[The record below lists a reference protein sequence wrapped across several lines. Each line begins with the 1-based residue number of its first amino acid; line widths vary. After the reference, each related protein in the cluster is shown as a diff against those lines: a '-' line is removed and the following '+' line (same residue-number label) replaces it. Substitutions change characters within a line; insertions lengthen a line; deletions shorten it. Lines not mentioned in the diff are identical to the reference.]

1 MQDHDEIFDVTIFG
15 KKTFSDL
22 LKDIYSNS
30 RQKERQITILIEEL
44 RPLVKTIGD
53 ATVIIPL
60 IKEFVDVGVK
70 NDELLVKMA
79 AIIQRAIQAKNNRNS
94 NINDFEIT
102 QEEMDALEREF
113 SANKKAMAQT
123 EAKIS
128 EALKAVDNI
137 VNMFE
142 ESNRIKNQ
150 EMKLK

>member
-1 MQDHDEIFDVTIFG
+1 MQDHDEIFDVTVFG

-30 RQKERQITILIEEL
+30 KQKEKQITILIEEL

-79 AIIQRAIQAKNNRNS
+79 AIIQRSIQAKNHFAS
-94 NINDFEIT
+94 SISEFDIP
-102 QEEMDALEREF
+102 QEEIDALEREF
-113 SANKKAMAQT
+113 SANKKVIAQT
-123 EAKIS
+123 ETKIS
-128 EALKAVDNI
+128 ETLKTIDDIANTLDVADK
-137 VNMFE
+137 
-142 ESNRIKNQ
+142 IK
-150 EMKLK
+150 KSK